1 MKCILTKNPHSQLSS
16 SRRQV
21 DNEDIWDLCR
31 ELEELGG
38 GIQTRL
44 ERITSLKLM
53 KKDDRQIDVEDSNLP
68 PYFIIENEPSNG
80 DQQQNDE

>member
-1 MKCILTKNPHSQLSS
+1 MTMKCILTKNPHSQLSS

-68 PYFIIENEPSNG
+68 PYFIIENEPPNE
-80 DQQQNDE
+80 DQQ

>member
-1 MKCILTKNPHSQLSS
+1 MKCILTRNQALTSS
-16 SRRQV
+16 SRKQA
-21 DNEDIWDLCR
+21 DEEDIWDLCK

-53 KKDDRQIDVEDSNLP
+53 RKEDRQIEAEDSGLP
-68 PYFIIENEPSNG
+68 PYLIIESEASTE
-80 DQQQNDE
+80 DEHQTEQ

>member
-1 MKCILTKNPHSQLSS
+1 MTMKCILTKNPHSQLSS

-68 PYFIIENEPSNG
+68 PYFIIENEPSNE
-80 DQQQNDE
+80 DQQ

>member
-1 MKCILTKNPHSQLSS
+1 MTRHQHSGNFNGEN
-16 SRRQV
+16 
-21 DNEDIWDLCR
+21 DEDIWDLCK

-68 PYFIIENEPSNG
+68 PYFIIENEPSNE
-80 DQQQNDE
+80 D